1 MPLAIYRDVIEKKR
15 DFIDKL
21 LRFEI
26 LSRIYR
32 ALSRFVE
39 ILSRIHRDLW
49 YPQVS
54 GRDSEGFGVGF
65 FFQNACFRDSRDSD
79 HFRDPG
85 FLRETRVL
93 RDSEGSGGIREN

>member
-1 MPLAIYRDVIEKKR
+1 MTFVIIGATCDLSRCYRKKR

-32 ALSRFVE
+32 DLSRFIE

-54 GRDSEGFGVGF
+54 GNVRDSEGFGVGF
-65 FFQNACFRDSRDSD
+65 FFSK
-79 HFRDPG
+79 
-85 FLRETRVL
+85 RVF
-93 RDSEGSGGIREN
+93 